1 MKQAFLIL
9 ATVVFAALPAPSQA
23 QAQTQAGIKDAIEL
37 PSEPV
42 ALREQ
47 FMVNA
52 KIIRLG
58 DLFSGTDEKA
68 EIAVAYAPEPGK
80 RAVFDA
86 RWLFKVAR
94 RNKLD
99 WRPLSIR
106 ERAVVTRES
115 QIIGREEI
123 EDTLLAA
130 LIDQGLGE
138 DMKVEISNRLL
149 RLYVPGNT
157 VATVAVDD
165 IIYDPR
171 RKRFT
176 AVLSAPADS
185 PDAKQ
190 YRLTGRVLK
199 MVETPVLARRVLSGE
214 IIKPRDV
221 QYVSFRASR
230 LQNNIVL
237 NAEDLFGMTPK
248 RSLRAGIPIKT
259 SEIHRP
265 ILVPKGSLVTII
277 LVKKTM
283 ILTAQGRAQ
292 EAGSDGDTIR
302 VTNVQSNT
310 VVEATVI
317 GANRVT
323 VSPVG
328 QIAMN

>member
-9 ATVVFAALPAPSQA
+9 MTAAFVALSAPSPA
-23 QAQTQAGIKDAIEL
+23 WSGVKDVNEL

-47 FMVNA
+47 FSVNSNM
-52 KIIRLG
+52 IRLG
-58 DLFSGTDEKA
+58 DLFSGTGEKA
-68 EIAVAYAPEPGK
+68 RIAVAYAPEPGK
-80 RAVFDA
+80 RAIFDA
-86 RWLFKVAR
+86 RWLFQVAR
-94 RNKLD
+94 KYTLD

-106 ERAVVTRES
+106 ERAVVSRES
-115 QIIGREEI
+115 QVIGREEI
-123 EDTLLAA
+123 EDTLFAA
-130 LIDQGLGE
+130 LLDQGIGE
-138 DMKVEISNRLL
+138 DMKVEISNRML
-149 RLYVPGNT
+149 RIYVPGDAM
-157 VATVAVDD
+157 ATLAVDD
-165 IIYDPR
+165 LIYDPR

-199 MVETPVLARRVLSGE
+199 MVETPVLTRRVLSGE

-221 QYVSFRASR
+221 QYVSIRASR
-230 LQNNIVL
+230 LQNNVVL
-237 NAEDLFGMTPK
+237 NAEDLFGMASK
-248 RSLRAGIPIKT
+248 RGLRAGVPIRV

-265 ILVPKGSLVTII
+265 ILVPKGGLVMII
-277 LVKKTM
+277 LKNKSLT
-283 ILTAQGRAQ
+283 LTAQGRAQ

-302 VTNVQSNT
+302 IINVQSNT

-317 GANRVT
+317 GANRVA
-323 VSPVG
+323 VYSAG